1 MSGTAPK
8 KNLPNMEI
16 GEAPAAEKRTQMLA
30 AAFALALAATRA
42 EEYQGVFIESSK
54 TGFDIRANARA
65 LDDAFNLPKGQPT
78 KAAPWRPFA
87 ESVCGPNHV
96 CCVCAGGA
104 AACLSSCDGRT
115 LVQGKP
121 WCRPCAADD
130 IDVDPST
137 LAMPRR
143 CEKTRR
149 PGGILSSTCS

>member
-1 MSGTAPK
+1 MQ
-8 KNLPNMEI
+8 LPNMEI
-16 GEAPAAEKRTQMLA
+16 PRTSSREGTQMLA

-42 EEYQGVFIESSK
+42 EKYQDVFSESSK
-54 TGFDIRANARA
+54 TGFDIQGNARS
-65 LDDAFNLPKGQPT
+65 LDHAFNLPKGQPT

-96 CCVCAGGA
+96 CCVCTGGA
-104 AACLSSCDGRT
+104 PACLFSCDSRT

-143 CEKTRR
+143 CQKKK
-149 PGGILSSTCS
+149 GMVLSSTCS

>member
-1 MSGTAPK
+1 MH
-8 KNLPNMEI
+8 LPNMEI
-16 GEAPAAEKRTQMLA
+16 PRTSSREGTLMLA
-30 AAFALALAATRA
+30 AAFALALAA
-42 EEYQGVFIESSK
+42 EKYQDVFSESSK
-54 TGFDIRANARA
+54 TGFDIQANAIS
-65 LDDAFNLPKGQPT
+65 LDDAFNLPKRQPT

-104 AACLSSCDGRT
+104 PACLFSCDSRT

-143 CEKTRR
+143 CQKKKGV
-149 PGGILSSTCS
+149 GGSMVPSSTCS